1 MLIQPFLLGAVISCK
16 TKIMT
21 PIKFTVKNGV
31 THFHYKASELIDFV
45 RRGKK
50 NGNVGVI
57 LTKRD
62 GNMLT
67 YRGFGTIE
75 NPFTYIVSI
84 SIKHFPPFDG
94 EMPTDEQRLIPP
106 KPFFTAE
113 NTRFVILDLSNGSTE

>member
-1 MLIQPFLLGAVISCK
+1 
-16 TKIMT
+16 MT

-31 THFHYKASELIDFV
+31 THFHYKASELIEFV
-45 RRGKK
+45 RRGKQD
-50 NGNVGVI
+50 GNVGVI

-75 NPFTYIVSI
+75 NPFTYII
-84 SIKHFPPFDG
+84 RMIMMHFPPFDG

-106 KPFFTAE
+106 KPFFTKE
-113 NTRFVILDLSNGSTE
+113 NTRFVILDLSNGDAK